1 MRYMVL
7 IALVLAFAACGNSHP
22 AATPKAASKL
32 ATTTAPSSAATP
44 TTAAPASP
52 TGPSCGSQVTS
63 WLAEPDGSGIS
74 ANTVQHDITTIIYD
88 AKAYQK
94 YGPSDTGAGQNFL
107 NFLNTFVT
115 NLTYTSTP
123 NAPPTCA
130 DPAGLWGADVPSGT
144 FLGDAGSA
152 GNDTPGTRQAD
163 SDAQATLTDFKNLN
177 AELAK
182 TSGVEARGYTG
193 AV

>member
-1 MRYMVL
+1 MRYIGL
-7 IALVLAFAACGNSHP
+7 IVLVLALAACGSSHP
-22 AATPKAASKL
+22 GVTPKAASKL
-32 ATTTAPSSAATP
+32 ATTAPSSGATP
-44 TTAAPASP
+44 TTAAP
-52 TGPSCGSQVTS
+52 TGASCGSQVTS

-74 ANTVQHDITTIIYD
+74 ANTVQHDITSIVFD

-94 YGPSDTGAGQNFL
+94 YGPSDTGARQNFL
-107 NFLNTFVT
+107 NFLNTLVT

-152 GNDTPGTRQAD
+152 GNDTPGTSQAD
-163 SDAQATLTDFKNLN
+163 SDVQAILTDFKNLN

-182 TSGVEARGYTG
+182 TSGVQAKGYTG
-193 AV
+193 TV